1 MSAEKRGRKKGKGS
15 SSSVFTMLLIMLP
28 VGLIFLPSTI
38 LLAAGMIPTAVAYVV
53 DRDPDKTAP
62 MTVGGLN
69 LAGVVTFLISLWQAG
84 HTMAALT
91 KVLTDPFAW
100 LVMYGAAALGW
111 ATLGWAIYYGIPPA
125 VAGWV
130 VLRAEAR
137 IAQRIKEQQDLIA
150 LWGTEVNGLV
160 EEAKDA

>member
-1 MSAEKRGRKKGKGS
+1 MSAAGRGRKKGKGA

-38 LLAAGMIPTAVAYVV
+38 LLTAGMIPTAVAYVV

-100 LVMYGAAALGW
+100 LVMYGAAALGDLLRDS
-111 ATLGWAIYYGIPPA
+111 ARGSRLGHTARRSAHRPEDQRTAGPDRPLGHGGQRPRRRGQGR
-125 VAGWV
+125 VAS
-130 VLRAEAR
+130 
-137 IAQRIKEQQDLIA
+137 
-150 LWGTEVNGLV
+150 
-160 EEAKDA
+160 

>member
-1 MSAEKRGRKKGKGS
+1 MSAAGRGRKKRKRS
-15 SSSVFTMLLIMLP
+15 SSGIVTVLLILFP
-28 VGLIFLPSTI
+28 AGLIFLPSTI

-84 HTMAALT
+84 HTMAALS

-100 LVMYGAAALGW
+100 LVMYGAAG
-111 ATLGWAIYYGIPPA
+111 LGWAIYYGIPPA

-137 IAQRIKEQQDLIA
+137 IAQRIEEQQELIA
-150 LWGTEVNGLV
+150 LWGTEVNGIVV
-160 EEAKDA
+160 EEGTEEE

>member
-1 MSAEKRGRKKGKGS
+1 MSAAGRGRKKGKGAS
-15 SSSVFTMLLIMLP
+15 SGIFTMLLIMLP

-84 HTMAALT
+84 HTMAALS

-100 LVMYGAAALGW
+100 LVMYGAAGLGW
-111 ATLGWAIYYGIPPA
+111 SLYYGIPPA
-125 VAGWV
+125 VAGWIT
-130 VLRAEAR
+130 LRAESR
-137 IAQRIKEQQDLIA
+137 ISRITEEQQELVA
-150 LWGTEVNGLV
+150 LWGSEVNGIV
-160 EEAKDA
+160 EDPKDA

>member
-1 MSAEKRGRKKGKGS
+1 MSAAGRGRKKRKGS
-15 SSSVFTMLLIMLP
+15 SSGIVTVLLILFP
-28 VGLIFLPSTI
+28 AGLIFLPSTI

-84 HTMAALT
+84 HTMAALS

-100 LVMYGAAALGW
+100 LVMYGAAGLGW
-111 ATLGWAIYYGIPPA
+111 ALYYGIPPA
-125 VAGWV
+125 VVGWV
-130 VLRAEAR
+130 VMRAESR
-137 IAQRIKEQQDLIA
+137 ISQRIEEQQELIA
-150 LWGTEVNGLV
+150 LWGTEVNGIV
-160 EEAKDA
+160 DEVKDA

>member
-1 MSAEKRGRKKGKGS
+1 M
-15 SSSVFTMLLIMLP
+15 VTMLLIMLP
-28 VGLIFLPSTI
+28 IGLIFLPSTI

-69 LAGVVTFLISLWQAG
+69 LAGVVTFLINLWQAG
-84 HTMAALT
+84 HTMTALS

-111 ATLGWAIYYGIPPA
+111 SIYYGIPPA
-125 VAGWV
+125 VSGWV

-137 IAQRIKEQQDLIA
+137 IAKRIEEQQELIA

-160 EEAKDA
+160 EEVKDA